1 MVDPEGT
8 SVSTTHSLT
17 AVQRASG
24 ESPLVRVL
32 LIAVALG
39 FMGLFLVLPLVLIF
53 TYAFGEGLAVYL
65 RAIREPDALAAI
77 RLTLIT
83 AAIVVPVNTV
93 FGVIAAWAIA
103 KFQFRGKNVLV
114 TLIDLPFAISPVA
127 AGMVFVLL
135 FGARGWFGPLLS
147 AWDIR
152 IIFTPV
158 AIVLVTLFGTMP
170 FVVRELVPLMQ
181 AQGAQEEEGALI
193 LGASGWQ
200 TFWRVTLPNI
210 KWGLLYGVILCTA
223 RAMGEF
229 GSVYVVSGR
238 IRGETNTVP
247 LHIEVLYN
255 DYMFTAS
262 FAIASLLAML
272 ALVTLTVKAVVEWH
286 EARSRRAGTGVATGI
301 QQEAQS

>member
-1 MVDPEGT
+1 METP
-8 SVSTTHSLT
+8 
-17 AVQRASG
+17 VQHASG
-24 ESPLVRVL
+24 EPWLVRWI
-32 LIAVALG
+32 LIAIALG
-39 FMGLFLVLPLVLIF
+39 FMTLFLVLPLVLVF
-53 TYAFGEGLAVYL
+53 AYAFSEGIGVYL
-65 RAIREPDALAAI
+65 KAITEPDALAAI

-93 FGVIAAWAIA
+93 FGITAAWAIA
-103 KFQFRGKNVLV
+103 KFSFRGKSVLI

-152 IIFTPV
+152 VIFTPV
-158 AIVLVTLFGTMP
+158 AIVMVSLFGTMP
-170 FVVRELVPLMQ
+170 FVVRELIPLMQ

-272 ALVTLTVKAVVEWH
+272 ALVTLTLKATVEWS
-286 EARSRRAGTGVATGI
+286 EARSRRKGTHFVDSL
-301 QQEAQS
+301 QEGTQS